1 MELSSMITGLEGD
14 LRTLI
19 TRWDRFFSGGLKVP
33 PNRETEILRRRLRS
47 LAEDAAGEHSG
58 DQFRLN
64 QLQHRFMSYSTNW
77 ERLLRE
83 REEGVRRFIPGQK
96 KEGGPSVVPGPQS
109 PVPNA
114 RPVASVDRSDVA
126 DLFGR
131 WCTAKADVGQE
142 IKIGRQAFE
151 AQIEKQQKD
160 IEARMGSEVAFEIT
174 VGDGKV
180 KLTARRTNTKD
191 GEE

>member
-1 MELSSMITGLEGD
+1 MITGLEGD

-33 PNRETEILRRRLRS
+33 PNREKEILKRRLRS
-47 LAEDAAGEHSG
+47 LAENASGAHSG

-96 KEGGPSVVPGPQS
+96 KEAGPSGVPGPQS
-109 PVPNA
+109 PVPNV
-114 RPVASVDRSDVA
+114 RPVTFVDGSDAV
-126 DLFGR
+126 DLFER
-131 WCTAKADVGQE
+131 WCAAKADVGQE

-160 IEARMGSEVAFEIT
+160 IETRMGSEVAFEVT
-174 VGDGKV
+174 VADGKV
-180 KLTARRTNTKD
+180 KVTARRTNTKD
-191 GEE
+191 GKE